1 LNALFAPYW
10 QLIAEFAVSNRVP
23 SILALRDY
31 AEAEGC

>member
-1 LNALFAPYW
+1 LNALFAPYR